1 VWPAAADGTRIVGS
15 VLRDGLDVVEDF
27 SGFVYLFSEDDS
39 SESYIEQV
47 PDGVAAAVDGML
59 AVPVATDAGPL
70 QVVVELHDRE
80 PPLLEVGAGQDV
92 AILTWRPAGRRLRLG
107 DTGGLEVE
115 ALALGDGDG
124 ILGVEV
130 RCTGRDEA
138 RRAGV
143 GEIDEPVEKVVIRLW
158 PGPAHS
164 PDHITRR
171 SGFAAAL
178 AGEPPPPSGPAA
190 PLTLAQTVVVPARY
204 HGFYLRDEDVPAPWE
219 WLPTMELAT
228 AKVNGLVSNLPGLAR
243 VSTGTR
249 TGEVDMRVQVVERRP
264 ATAAEALAAAAGP
277 AGLPAKADAVVVTH
291 HTSGSILVT
300 DIEDNADH
308 YRFTV
313 PAGDTGLLVVAWD
326 RDKAARPRRDATA
339 RERIDLVFWAGEAPG
354 ELVLQAGS
362 AFGQEMAADAKGI
375 GQQLRE

>member
-1 VWPAAADGTRIVGS
+1 VWLAAADGTRIVGS
-15 VLRDGLDVVEDF
+15 VLRDRLDVVEDF

-59 AVPVATDAGPL
+59 GVPVATDVGPL

-80 PPLLEVGAGQDV
+80 PPLLGAGAGQDV
-92 AILTWRPAGRRLRLG
+92 AVLTWRPAGRRLRLG

-115 ALALGDGDG
+115 ALALGDGDE

-138 RRAGV
+138 HRAGV
-143 GEIDEPVEKVVIRLW
+143 GEIKKPVEEIVIRLW
-158 PGPAHS
+158 PGPAHG
-164 PDHITRR
+164 PDHLTRR
-171 SGFAAAL
+171 SGFAREL

-190 PLTLAQTVVVPARY
+190 PLAFGQTVAVPARY
-204 HGFYLRDEDVPAPWE
+204 HGFYLRDEGVPAPWE
-219 WLPTMELAT
+219 WLPTMELAA

-264 ATAAEALAAAAGP
+264 ATAADALAAADP
-277 AGLPAKADAVVVTH
+277 AGLPATADAVAITH
-291 HTSGSILVT
+291 RTSGSILVT

-308 YRFTV
+308 FRFTV
-313 PAGDTGLLVVAWD
+313 PAGDIGLLAVAWD
-326 RDKAARPRRDATA
+326 RDKAARRGRNATA

-354 ELVLQAGS
+354 ELVVQAGS